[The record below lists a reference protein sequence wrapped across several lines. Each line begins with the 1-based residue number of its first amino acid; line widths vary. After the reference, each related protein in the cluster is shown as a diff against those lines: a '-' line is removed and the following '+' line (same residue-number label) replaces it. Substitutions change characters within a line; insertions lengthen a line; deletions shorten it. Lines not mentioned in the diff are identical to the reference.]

1 MLNYTLKGN
10 NSGNLIDNIFIN
22 RGITNK
28 DLIFN
33 PKETSKT
40 SPFIY
45 DNMELGI
52 ITLKLMD

>member
-10 NSGNLIDNIFIN
+10 NEGNLIDNIFIN

-28 DLIFN
+28 DFILN

-40 SPFIY
+40 
-45 DNMELGI
+45 
-52 ITLKLMD
+52 T